1 MSDVY
6 LYNRNVVYS
15 IQVVYKKI
23 MTKEYI
29 NIRLEVGSPAHEIV
43 EEAIRNNKVISRYL
57 SERLESI
64 EQKKYER
71 MRFEFDVF
79 LGMIETYSD
88 NETKRKINYFW
99 PLFVQ
104 KFVNKKPIDDVY
116 ISELIEMIQNG

>member
-23 MTKEYI
+23 MAKKYI
-29 NIRLEVGSPAHEIV
+29 NIRLEVGSSAYEIV
-43 EEAIRNNKVISRYL
+43 EEAVRNNKVISRHL
-57 SERLESI
+57 SERLESM

-71 MRFEFDVF
+71 LRFEFDVF